1 MCTTS
6 EAPFESS
13 VHFYYT
19 HSLSETSTF
28 WEDVVGLPLILDQGT
43 CRIYRISPDGYL
55 GFCEKEDV
63 STVKDG
69 VIITLVTEKV
79 DEVIVSLRARGLSL
93 EKEPAFNPAF
103 NIYHAFF
110 RDPNGLLIE
119 VQRFEDP
126 TWPKPQSSLS
136 G

>member
-28 WEDVVGLPLILDQGT
+28 WEEVVGLPLILDQGT

-63 STVKDG
+63 STAKDG

-79 DEVIVSLRARGLSL
+79 DEVIAKLRARGLSL
-93 EKEPAFNPAF
+93 EKKPAFNPTF

-126 TWPKPQSSLS
+126 RWPKPHPSLS

>member
-6 EAPFESS
+6 APPFESS

-19 HSLSETSTF
+19 ASLSETSTF
-28 WEDVVGLPLILDQGT
+28 WEEVVGLPLVLDQGT
-43 CRIYRISPDGYL
+43 CRIYRISLDGYL
-55 GFCEKEDV
+55 GFCEKEGV
-63 STVKDG
+63 STTKDG
-69 VIITLVTEKV
+69 VIITLVTEAV
-79 DEVIVSLRARGLSL
+79 DEVVTKLRTRGLVL
-93 EKEPAFNPAF
+93 EKEPAFNPTF

-126 TWPKPQSSLS
+126 KWPKPQSSRS
-136 G
+136 R